1 MKSDLHKKL
10 VDLYAGGELP
20 KELNEE
26 LEMVAFNDAELS
38 HDMSTLR
45 QTVDLLKND
54 PGPEC
59 TEESYQ
65 RLLMKIYARGGN
77 IEPRAATPIHMQYQ
91 LPMQG

>member
-1 MKSDLHKKL
+1 MKL

-54 PGPEC
+54 PAPEF

-65 RLLMKIYARGGN
+65 RVLMKIYARGGN
-77 IEPRAATPIHMQYQ
+77 IEPRAATPIHLQYQ